1 MRPVILNPKEALREG
16 EYYASLSREEKKEYK
31 KLPKD
36 KQIDAYKEFHIN
48 KSSGQNLTI
57 EDYTKR
63 VDDMFQHL
71 KDIGVTDLFG
81 TKKEVKTLVQLLKKD
96 ESVLYATSGFIDNNT
111 YLIVCTDLRL
121 LFLDKGMI
129 YGLKKFEYP
138 FTKINSVSY
147 KLGIVFG
154 ELEVYHGSTSILIKN
169 IMKETVERM
178 SLTIQEQI
186 EKNEVKTNI
195 NETQSISAADE
206 IMKFKQLLDDG
217 IISQDEFEMKKNELL
232 NM

>member
-1 MRPVILNPKEALREG
+1 MRPVIFNPKEALREG
-16 EYYASLSREEKKEYK
+16 EYYASLSRSEKKEYK
-31 KLPKD
+31 KLPKE

-48 KSSGQNLTI
+48 KSSGQNLSI
-57 EDYTKR
+57 DDYNKR
-63 VDDMFQHL
+63 VEDMFQHL

-96 ESVLYATSGFIDNNT
+96 ETVLYATSGFVDNNT
-111 YLIVCTDLRL
+111 YLIVCTDVRL

-138 FTKINSVSY
+138 FSKINSVSY

-154 ELEVYHGSTSILIKN
+154 ELEVQHGSTSILIKN
-169 IMKETVERM
+169 ITKDTVERM
-178 SLTIQEQI
+178 SITIQEQI
-186 EKNEVKTNI
+186 EKNEVKI
-195 NETQSISAADE
+195 NLNQNQSISAADE

-217 IISQDEFEMKKNELL
+217 IISQDEFNKKKNELL